1 MLTITPGFAL
11 DDKEIQESFI
21 RASGPGGQNVN
32 KTATAVQLS
41 FDARQSPSLTDPVRE
56 RLLRLAGSRAKA
68 DGVITIQARRHRTQ
82 EQNREDARERLADLI
97 RRALEPPKPRR
108 ATKVS
113 RAAQARR
120 VDDKKKR
127 GRLKALR
134 HAAND
139 D

>member
-32 KTATAVQLS
+32 KTATAVQLR
-41 FDARQSPSLTDPVRE
+41 FDARQSPSLTAPVRE

>member
-41 FDARQSPSLTDPVRE
+41 FDARQSPSLTAPVRE